1 MPHTAVETGAAG
13 SEWGW
18 RWGWGMCV
26 CMCVWMRM
34 HECDFHTTDFIQ
46 NHSVEE
52 TGVAG
57 SKCGE
62 WVKCVCVRFTY
73 LWSYLKLYFKRL
85 IGAGKW
91 IHEGELCIG
100 YLSSLKRA
108 LKLLGIPKGS
118 ESCLFLTENVSSLCI
133 IYFQASYIL
142 HRDIEFYLPTYV
154 KNPNFF

>member
-1 MPHTAVETGAAG
+1 MQTEKCPPRSYSLEQ
-13 SEWGW
+13 
-18 RWGWGMCV
+18 
-26 CMCVWMRM
+26 
-34 HECDFHTTDFIQ
+34 DTTRKSINKLIFLGVVISTVKKIKHGQ
-46 NHSVEE
+46 EQSV
-52 TGVAG
+52 GVAG

-85 IGAGKW
+85 IGAEKW

-100 YLSSLKRA
+100 YSSSLKRA

-142 HRDIEFYLPTYV
+142 HRDIEFCLPTYV